1 MAGGEGGIRMRSYQD
16 GSNQVHADLLVQETG
31 GNEGGYFAIRIPYT
45 TERMRIDSSGQ
56 VGIGGTP
63 NGAHMHI
70 FADMD
75 NVSSWGIRLK
85 STVGN
90 GTAYMQE
97 FRDGSNDVCGNI
109 TIATSDQTC
118 AYTSGSDYRIK
129 TNVEEMTGSIERL
142 EKIKPYK
149 YNTKKNAEGIKLDG
163 FYAHELAEIIP
174 EAVVGEKDAVDE
186 DGEMIIQGI
195 DYGRITPLLV
205 SALQEAIER
214 IKVLENA

>member
-1 MAGGEGGIRMRSYQD
+1 M
-16 GSNQVHADLLVQETG
+16 LT
-31 GNEGGYFAIRIPYT
+31 FYT
-45 TERMRIDSSGQ
+45 RPNGQAHSERMRIDSSGQ

-97 FRDGSNDVCGNI
+97 FRDGSDDVCGNI

-195 DYGRITPLLV
+195 DYGRITPLLA

-214 IKVLENA
+214 IKVLEAK